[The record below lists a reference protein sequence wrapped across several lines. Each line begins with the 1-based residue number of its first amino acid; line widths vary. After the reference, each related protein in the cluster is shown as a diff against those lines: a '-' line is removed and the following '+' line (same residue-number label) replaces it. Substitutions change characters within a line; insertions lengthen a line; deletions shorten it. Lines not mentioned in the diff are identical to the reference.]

1 MEMTYVKVY
10 QDWTEA
16 TSKLKDGEKGRLIDA
31 MVVYAATG
39 KDVSDTLTGNEQ
51 YLYPMFRA
59 QIDRDRQALASYS
72 QRQSENG
79 SKGGRPRKN
88 PKNPPLSDENPKNP
102 PLFSESQN
110 TQKSQDNNNNYEVPP
125 LTPPQGD
132 GAGGGARYI
141 DEHIPGMTPAHWEE
155 LRSFMDDGLPIDL
168 IRHAVDEAAAQGK
181 RTWAYVRG
189 ILNRYLTEGI
199 TTVEQAKGG
208 DKPQQPQ
215 QKPRTRTER
224 YNIVKNGKLIECIR
238 EVPL

>member
-51 YLYPMFRA
+51 YLFPMFRA
-59 QIDRDRQALASYS
+59 QIDRDRQALALYS
-72 QRQSENG
+72 QKQSENG

-102 PLFSESQN
+102 PLSGESQN
-110 TQKSQDNNNNYEVPP
+110 TQKSQDNNNNNNNEVPP

-155 LRSFMDDGLPIDL
+155 LRSFMDDGLTIDL
-168 IRHAVDEAAAQGK
+168 IQHAVDEAAAQGK

-208 DKPQQPQ
+208 DKPQQP
-215 QKPRTRTER
+215 KKTRVEKYWTVVNGEFVEAER
-224 YNIVKNGKLIECIR
+224 VV
-238 EVPL
+238 EV

>member
-1 MEMTYVKVY
+1 MKMTYVKVY
-10 QDWTEA
+10 QDWAKA
-16 TSKLKDGEKGRLIDA
+16 TRKLKEAEKGRLIDA
-31 MVVYAATG
+31 MVAYAVTG
-39 KDVSDTLTGNEQ
+39 EDVSDQLSGNEQ
-51 YLYPMFRA
+51 YVFPMFQA
-59 QIDRDRQALASYS
+59 QIDRDRQELAAYS
-72 QRQSENG
+72 QKQSENG

-88 PKNPPLSDENPKNP
+88 PKNPPLSDGNPKNP
-102 PLFSESQN
+102 PLFVESQN

-141 DEHIPGMTPAHWEE
+141 DEHIPGMTPAHWDE
-155 LRSFMDDGLPIDL
+155 LRSFMEDGLPIDL
-168 IRHAVDEAAAQGK
+168 IQHAVDEAAAQGK

-215 QKPRTRTER
+215 QKPRTRKEVYTVVIGGVEYER
-224 YNIVKNGKLIECIR
+224 VR
-238 EVPL
+238 EVPV

>member
-72 QRQSENG
+72 QKQSENG

-102 PLFSESQN
+102 PLFLES
-110 TQKSQDNNNNYEVPP
+110 QKSQDNNNNNNYEVPP
-125 LTPPQGD
+125 FTPPQGD

-215 QKPRTRTER
+215 QKPRTRKEAYTVVIGGVEHER
-224 YNIVKNGKLIECIR
+224 IR
-238 EVPL
+238 EVPI